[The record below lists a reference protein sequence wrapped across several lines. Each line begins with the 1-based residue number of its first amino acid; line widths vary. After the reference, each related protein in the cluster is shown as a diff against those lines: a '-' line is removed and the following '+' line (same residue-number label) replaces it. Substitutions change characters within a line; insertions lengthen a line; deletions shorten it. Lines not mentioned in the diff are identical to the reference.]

1 MKRGRPKK
9 PAGERKEI
17 VLCHRITKAEYKE
30 LSVTAKRAGLS
41 VRDYAKKKLLGE

>member
-17 VLCHRITKAEYKE
+17 ILCHRITKAEHRK
-30 LSVTAKRAGLS
+30 LLTAAKRAGLS
-41 VRDYAKKKLLGE
+41 LSDYAKKKLLGD